1 MASASLDVH
10 TAHSIAE
17 IKPAEWDAL
26 NCPFSSYRW
35 HQYGEAIYK
44 DSTPLY
50 VMLSRHGEPVARA
63 SFWLTRDEPLPLP
76 PNMARTVVEA
86 ALRRWP
92 LLLCRAPMAS
102 ASCLSLPED
111 PTLREA
117 ALKIVAEVAEAYSRQ
132 QGVSFLIFDYLQP
145 SAVQIPGYISLDMP
159 DAGTALS
166 IAWTSFDDYVKQ
178 LGKSARKDFNRHRN
192 RAADLGI
199 QIKTHPQVNRLDE
212 AVALI
217 QNVERHHQTPLNPR
231 TRAAL
236 ENAHLVDLTWIT
248 AEFDGRLVGC
258 GALLGDGDTRALTFL
273 GMDYDVQYV
282 YFQLMYAAIQS
293 AIESGVRVLWGGTAA
308 YEFKE
313 RLGFERMANNQIVF
327 TASNRMVGRALR
339 YLVAS

>member
-1 MASASLDVH
+1 MASAAIDIH

-17 IKPAEWDAL
+17 LGQATWDAL
-26 NCPFSSYRW
+26 RCPFGSYRW
-35 HQYGEAIYK
+35 HQYGEAVLK

-50 VMLSRHGEPVARA
+50 VLLSHRGEPVARA

-102 ASCLSLPED
+102 APSLVLPED
-111 PTLREA
+111 KSLREA
-117 ALKIVAEVAEAYSRQ
+117 SLKTLAEVAQAYSHQ
-132 QGVSFLIFDYLQP
+132 HGVSFLIFDYLKP
-145 SAVQIPGYISLDMP
+145 SEIQMPGFGSMDMP
-159 DAGTALS
+159 EPGTALS
-166 IAWTSFDDYVKQ
+166 ITWANFDDYVKQ
-178 LGKSARKDFNRHRN
+178 LGKSARKDYHRHCN
-192 RAADLGI
+192 RASDLDI
-199 QIKTHPQVNRLDE
+199 HISTHKQVNRLDE
-212 AVALI
+212 AVMLI

-236 ENAHLVDLTWIT
+236 ENAHMVDVTWIT

-258 GALLGDGDTRALTFL
+258 GALLGDGDTRALALL

-282 YFQLMYAAIQS
+282 YFQLMYAAIRS

-313 RLGFERMANNQIVF
+313 RLGFQRMNNTQIMF
-327 TASNRMVGRALR
+327 SASNRLVGRALR